1 MKLWLR
7 SACTAFVL
15 TVLFSL
21 LPFQA
26 DCRDIADNTF
36 RLHILANSDSQADQT
51 LKLLVRDRV
60 LCYTAALFRSAPDKE
75 SGMRAVREHLQD
87 IANAAYDEVLL
98 QGYDY
103 PVRAEVTRMYFTTR
117 YYDGYTLPPGDYDAL
132 RLSIGKAEGHNWW
145 CVMYPSLC
153 LSSAG
158 ERESRAREVYTEE
171 EYSEVTDSGVQY
183 KFKLLEWWESLQNI
197 FR

>member
-1 MKLWLR
+1 
-7 SACTAFVL
+7 
-15 TVLFSL
+15 
-21 LPFQA
+21 
-26 DCRDIADNTF
+26 
-36 RLHILANSDSQADQT
+36 
-51 LKLLVRDRV
+51 
-60 LCYTAALFRSAPDKE
+60 
-75 SGMRAVREHLQD
+75 
-87 IANAAYDEVLL
+87 
-98 QGYDY
+98 
-103 PVRAEVTRMYFTTR
+103 MYFTTR

-158 ERESRAREVYTEE
+158 ERESRVREVYTEE